1 MQVLYCF
8 TLCLYVFGKFRKN
21 FGKLWEML
29 WKFPDFFGSSWKPD
43 FFGSSWKNSEM
54 LGIGFWID
62 QRFEVLVDFFAD

>member
-1 MQVLYCF
+1 MQSYEKNSAMQVLYCF

-21 FGKLWEML
+21 FGKLLETL
-29 WKFPDFFGSSWKPD
+29 WKFPDFFGSSWK
-43 FFGSSWKNSEM
+43 NSEL